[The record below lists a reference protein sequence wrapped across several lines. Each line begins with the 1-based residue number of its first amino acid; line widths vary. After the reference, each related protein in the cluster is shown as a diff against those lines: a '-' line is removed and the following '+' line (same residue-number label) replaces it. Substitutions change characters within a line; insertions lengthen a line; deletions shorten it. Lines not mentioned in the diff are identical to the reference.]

1 MIYQVV
7 NTLIE
12 IVDNLDNYV
21 FSDYRTYKL
30 IPLIMETLL
39 EFLYGPCI
47 ENQTFLGQWK
57 KLISVINQLIDQPE
71 MGNYSGIHKES
82 RARLW
87 ILYRCSQVLLAIVD
101 IKDAEQA
108 K

>member
-1 MIYQVV
+1 M
-7 NTLIE
+7 
-12 IVDNLDNYV
+12 VDHLDNYV

-47 ENQTFLGQWK
+47 ENQMFLGQWK
-57 KLISVINQLIDQPE
+57 KLISVINQLIDQKDL
-71 MGNYSGIHKES
+71 GNYSGIHKES
-82 RARLW
+82 RARLT

-108 K
+108 